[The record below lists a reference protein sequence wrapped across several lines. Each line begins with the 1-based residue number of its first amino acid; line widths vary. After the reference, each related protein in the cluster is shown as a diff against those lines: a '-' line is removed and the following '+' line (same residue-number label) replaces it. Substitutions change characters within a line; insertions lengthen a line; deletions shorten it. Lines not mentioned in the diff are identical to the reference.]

1 MKLVVFGP
9 DHRLGYLHQSQLV
22 DVSAAYAK
30 FLHERMGERYPYG
43 EADRQAPSDLMRFI
57 EAGPAA
63 LENAQKAA
71 DYLFGQA
78 QTKTGERGEK
88 LIYETSEVQLHAPV
102 PKGARVACAGAN
114 FADHALAMAVKMQG
128 NKPGPKLTLEDARQ
142 QQRKEGIRGFWK
154 VGKDPVGPDGEVIM
168 PSWSTRF
175 DYEGEIA
182 VIIGKKGKDIKA
194 ADARQY
200 IWGVTLLGDWSI
212 RRPHEP
218 NKGSRFATSK
228 NFDTGYS
235 VGPCIAIGEV
245 DPFDAQVEV
254 FVNNERRQN
263 YSTKTMVYDFA
274 EYIEFLA
281 VDFTFYPGDIV
292 SGGTAAGTAADS
304 SELLPGGEYPP
315 DRFLKVGDTV
325 EIRSPIIGS
334 LRAKIVPKPARSG

>member
-9 DHRLGYLHQSQLV
+9 DHRVGYLRDSQIV
-22 DVSAAYAK
+22 DVSLAFAK
-30 FLHERMGERYPYG
+30 FLRERQGERYPYG
-43 EADRQAPSDLMRFI
+43 EAERQAPADLMRFI
-57 EAGPAA
+57 EAGPMA
-63 LENAQKAA
+63 LENAQKAV
-71 DYLFGQA
+71 DYLVAQA
-78 QTKTGERGEK
+78 QTKTGEHGET
-88 LIYETSEVQLHAPV
+88 LIHATAEVAIQAPLA
-102 PKGARVACAGAN
+102 KGARVACAGAN

-128 NKPGPKLTLEDARQ
+128 NKPGPTLTIEQARE

-154 VGKDPVGPDGEVIM
+154 VGKDPVGPDGDIIY

-175 DYEGEIA
+175 DYEGEVAI
-182 VIIGKKGKDIKA
+182 VIGKQGKDIRA

-200 IWGVTLLGDWSI
+200 IWGVTLLADWSI

-228 NFDTGYS
+228 NFDTGFS
-235 VGPCIAIGEV
+235 IGPCIAIGEV
-245 DPFDAQVEV
+245 DPFDAKVEA

-263 YSTKTMVYDFA
+263 YTTKGMVYDFA
-274 EYIEFLA
+274 EYLEYLST
-281 VDFTFYPGDIV
+281 DFTFYPGDVI

-315 DRFLKVGDTV
+315 DHFVKPGDTV

-334 LRAKIVPKPARSG
+334 LRAKIVPKPAR

>member
-9 DHRLGYLHQSQLV
+9 DHRVGYLRDSQIV
-22 DVSAAYAK
+22 DVSLAFAK
-30 FLHERMGERYPYG
+30 FLRERQGERYPYG
-43 EADRQAPSDLMRFI
+43 EAERQAPADLMRFI
-57 EAGPAA
+57 EAGPMA
-63 LENAQKAA
+63 LENAQKAV
-71 DYLFGQA
+71 DYLVAQA
-78 QTKTGERGEK
+78 QTKTGEHGET
-88 LIYETSEVQLHAPV
+88 LIHATAEVAIQAPLA
-102 PKGARVACAGAN
+102 KGARVACAGAN

-128 NKPGPKLTLEDARQ
+128 NKPGPTLTIEQARE

-154 VGKDPVGPDGEVIM
+154 VGKDPVGPDGDIIY

-182 VIIGKKGKDIKA
+182 IIIGKQGKDIRA

-200 IWGVTLLGDWSI
+200 IWGVTLLADWSI

-228 NFDTGYS
+228 NFDTGFS
-235 VGPCIAIGEV
+235 IGPCIAIGEV
-245 DPFDAQVEV
+245 DPFDAKVEV

-263 YSTKTMVYDFA
+263 YTTKGMVYDFA
-274 EYIEFLA
+274 EYLEYLST
-281 VDFTFYPGDIV
+281 DFTFYPGDVI

-315 DRFLKVGDTV
+315 DRFLKPGDTV
-325 EIRSPIIGS
+325 EIRSPIIGF
-334 LRAKIVPKPARSG
+334 LRAKIVPKPAR

>member
-1 MKLVVFGP
+1 MKLVVYGP
-9 DHRLGYLHQSQLV
+9 DQRLGYLRDNQV
-22 DVSAAYAK
+22 IDVSATYAK
-30 FLHERMGERYPYG
+30 YLRERNNERYPHG
-43 EADRQAPSDLMRFI
+43 EAERQAPPDLMRFI

-63 LENAQKAA
+63 LENAQKAV
-71 DYLFGQA
+71 DYLFNQA
-78 QTKTGERGEK
+78 QTKHGDGGEK
-88 LIYETSEVQLHAPV
+88 LVHALSDVQLHAPV

-114 FADHALAMAVKMQG
+114 FADHALAMAIKMQG
-128 NKPGPKLTLEDARQ
+128 GKPGPALTLEDARMK
-142 QQRKEGIRGFWK
+142 QRKEGIRGFWK
-154 VGKDPVGPDGEVIM
+154 VGKDPVGPDGEVIL
-168 PSWSTRF
+168 PAWSTRF

-182 VIIGKKGKDIKA
+182 VILGKKGKDIKA
-194 ADARQY
+194 ADARSY

-235 VGPCIAIGEV
+235 VGPCIAVGEV

-281 VDFTFYPGDIV
+281 ADFTFYPGDIV

-304 SELLPGGEYPP
+304 SEMLPGGEYPN
-315 DRFLKVGDTV
+315 DRFLKAGDMV
-325 EIRSPIIGS
+325 EIRSPVIGS
-334 LRAKIVPKPARSG
+334 LRAKIVPKPVAN

>member
-9 DHRLGYLHQSQLV
+9 DHRVGYLRDSQIV
-22 DVSAAYAK
+22 DVSLAFAK
-30 FLHERMGERYPYG
+30 FLRERQGERYPYA
-43 EADRQAPSDLMRFI
+43 EAERQAPADLMRFI
-57 EAGPAA
+57 EAGPMA
-63 LENAQKAA
+63 LENAQKAV
-71 DYLFGQA
+71 DYLVAQA
-78 QTKTGERGEK
+78 QTKTGEHGET
-88 LIYETSEVQLHAPV
+88 LIHATAEVAIQAPLA
-102 PKGARVACAGAN
+102 KGARVACAGAN

-128 NKPGPKLTLEDARQ
+128 NKPGPTLTIEQARE

-154 VGKDPVGPDGEVIM
+154 VGKDPVGPDGDIIY

-175 DYEGEIA
+175 DYEGEVAI
-182 VIIGKKGKDIKA
+182 VIGKQGKDIRA

-200 IWGVTLLGDWSI
+200 IWGVTLLADWSI

-228 NFDTGYS
+228 NFDTGFS
-235 VGPCIAIGEV
+235 IGPCIAIGEV
-245 DPFDAQVEV
+245 DPFDAKVEV

-263 YSTKTMVYDFA
+263 YTTKGMVYDFA
-274 EYIEFLA
+274 EYLEYLST
-281 VDFTFYPGDIV
+281 DFTFYPGDVI

-315 DRFLKVGDTV
+315 DHFVKPGDTV

-334 LRAKIVPKPARSG
+334 LRAKIVPKPAR

>member
-9 DHRLGYLHQSQLV
+9 DHRLGYLHQSQIV
-22 DVSAAYAK
+22 DVSLAYAK
-30 FLHERMGERYPYG
+30 FLRERLGERYPYG
-43 EADRQAPSDLMRFI
+43 EAERQAPADLARFI

-63 LENAQKAA
+63 LENAQKAV

-78 QTKTGERGEK
+78 QTKSGEHGET
-88 LIYETSEVQLHAPV
+88 LIHEQTEVAIHAPL
-102 PKGARVACAGAN
+102 PNGARVACAGAN

-128 NKPGPKLTLEDARQ
+128 NKPGPTLTLEKARE

-154 VGKDPVGPDGEVIM
+154 VGKDPVGPDGDVIY

-182 VIIGKKGKDIKA
+182 IIIGKKGKDIRA

-228 NFDTGYS
+228 NFDTGFS
-235 VGPCIAIGEV
+235 LGPCIAIGEV
-245 DPFDAQVEV
+245 DPFDAQVET

-263 YSTKTMVYDFA
+263 YTTKTMVYDFA

-281 VDFTFYPGDIV
+281 TDFTFYPGDIV

-315 DRFLKVGDTV
+315 DRFLKPGDTV
-325 EIRSPIIGS
+325 EIRSPVIGS
-334 LRAKIVPKPARSG
+334 LRARIVPKPAR

>member
-9 DHRLGYLHQSQLV
+9 EQRLGYLRESQIV
-22 DVSAAYAK
+22 DVSLAFAK
-30 FLHERMGERYPYG
+30 YLRERQNERYPYG
-43 EADRQAPSDLMRFI
+43 VAEQQAPTDLMRFI
-57 EAGPAA
+57 EAGPLA
-63 LENAQKAA
+63 LENAQKAV

-78 QTKTGERGEK
+78 QSKTGPNGEK
-88 LIYETSEVQLHAPV
+88 LIYELSEVALHAPV

-114 FADHALAMAVKMQG
+114 FADHALAMAIKMQG
-128 NKPGPKLTLEDARQ
+128 NKPGPTLTLEDAREK
-142 QQRKEGIRGFWK
+142 QRKEGIRGFWK
-154 VGKDPVGPDGEVIM
+154 VGKDPVGPDGDVIL

-182 VIIGKKGKDIKA
+182 VILGKKGKDIKA
-194 ADARQY
+194 ANAREY

-235 VGPCIAIGEV
+235 LGPCIVVGEM

-274 EYIEFLA
+274 EYIEFLSL
-281 VDFTFYPGDIV
+281 DFTFYPGDIV

-304 SELLPGGEYPP
+304 SEMLPGGGYPP
-315 DRFLKVGDTV
+315 DKFLKAGDHV

-334 LRAKIVPKPARSG
+334 LRAKIVPKPAAG

>member
-9 DHRLGYLHQSQLV
+9 DHRVGYLRDSQIV
-22 DVSAAYAK
+22 DVSLAFAK
-30 FLHERMGERYPYG
+30 FLRERQGERYPYG
-43 EADRQAPSDLMRFI
+43 EAERQAPADLMRFI
-57 EAGPAA
+57 EAGPMA
-63 LENAQKAA
+63 LENAQKAV
-71 DYLFGQA
+71 DYLVAQA
-78 QTKTGERGEK
+78 QTKTGEHGET
-88 LIYETSEVQLHAPV
+88 LIHATAEVAIQAPLA
-102 PKGARVACAGAN
+102 KGARVACAGAN

-128 NKPGPKLTLEDARQ
+128 NKPGPTLTIEQARE

-154 VGKDPVGPDGEVIM
+154 VGKDPVGPDGDIIY

-182 VIIGKKGKDIKA
+182 IIIGKQGKDIRA

-200 IWGVTLLGDWSI
+200 IWGVTLLADWSI

-228 NFDTGYS
+228 NFDTGFS
-235 VGPCIAIGEV
+235 IGPCIAIGEV
-245 DPFDAQVEV
+245 DPFDAKVEV

-263 YSTKTMVYDFA
+263 YTTKGMVYDFA
-274 EYIEFLA
+274 EYLEYLST
-281 VDFTFYPGDIV
+281 DFTFYPGDVI

-315 DRFLKVGDTV
+315 DRFLKPGDTV

-334 LRAKIVPKPARSG
+334 LRAKIVPKPAR

>member
-9 DHRLGYLHQSQLV
+9 DQRLGYLHESQIV
-22 DVSAAYAK
+22 DVSLAFAK
-30 FLHERMGERYPYG
+30 FLRERQNERYPYSAA
-43 EADRQAPSDLMRFI
+43 EQQAPADLMRFI
-57 EAGPAA
+57 EAGPLA
-63 LENAQKAA
+63 LENAQKAI

-78 QTKTGERGEK
+78 QAKTGERGEK
-88 LIYETSEVQLHAPV
+88 LIHALGEVAIHAPV

-114 FADHALAMAVKMQG
+114 FADHALAMAIKMQG
-128 NKPGPKLTLEDARQ
+128 SKPGPALTLEAAREK
-142 QQRKEGIRGFWK
+142 QRKEGIRGFWK
-154 VGKDPVGPDGEVIM
+154 VGKDPVGPDGEVIY
-168 PSWSTRF
+168 PSWSTHF

-182 VIIGKKGKDIKA
+182 VILGKKGKDIKA

-200 IWGVTLLGDWSI
+200 IWGVTLLADWSI

-235 VGPCIAIGEV
+235 LGPCIVVGEV
-245 DPFDAQVEV
+245 DPFDAKVEV

-274 EYIEFLA
+274 EYIEFLSL
-281 VDFTFYPGDIV
+281 DFTFYPGDIV

-304 SELLPGGEYPP
+304 SEMLPGGEYPP
-315 DRFLKVGDTV
+315 DKFLKPGDIV

-334 LRAKIVPKPARSG
+334 LRAKIVPKPTAG

>member
-9 DHRLGYLHQSQLV
+9 DHRVGYLRDSQIV
-22 DVSAAYAK
+22 DVSLAFAK
-30 FLHERMGERYPYG
+30 FLRERQGERYPYG
-43 EADRQAPSDLMRFI
+43 EAERQAPADLMRFI
-57 EAGPAA
+57 EAGPMA
-63 LENAQKAA
+63 LENAQKAV
-71 DYLFGQA
+71 DYLVAQA
-78 QTKTGERGEK
+78 QTKTGEHGET
-88 LIYETSEVQLHAPV
+88 LIHATAEVAIQAPLA
-102 PKGARVACAGAN
+102 KGARVACAGAN

-128 NKPGPKLTLEDARQ
+128 NKPGPTLTIEQARE

-154 VGKDPVGPDGEVIM
+154 VGKDPVGPDGDIIY

-175 DYEGEIA
+175 DYEGEVAI
-182 VIIGKKGKDIKA
+182 VIGKQGKDIRA

-200 IWGVTLLGDWSI
+200 IWGVTLLADWSI

-228 NFDTGYS
+228 NFDTGFS
-235 VGPCIAIGEV
+235 IGPCIAIGEV
-245 DPFDAQVEV
+245 DPFDAKVEV

-263 YSTKTMVYDFA
+263 YTTKGMVYDFA
-274 EYIEFLA
+274 EYLEYLST
-281 VDFTFYPGDIV
+281 DFTFYPGDVI

-315 DRFLKVGDTV
+315 DHFVKPGDTV

-334 LRAKIVPKPARSG
+334 LRAKIVPKPAR

>member
-9 DHRLGYLHQSQLV
+9 DHRVGYLHQSQII
-22 DVSAAYAK
+22 DVSLAQAK
-30 FLHERMGERYPYG
+30 FLRERAGERYPYG
-43 EADRQAPSDLMRFI
+43 EAERQVPPDLMRYI
-57 EAGPAA
+57 EAGTMA
-63 LENAQKAA
+63 LESTQKAV
-71 DYLFGQA
+71 DYLVSQA
-78 QTKTGERGEK
+78 QTKTGDRGEA
-88 LIYETSEVQLHAPV
+88 LIHEAKDVAIHAPL

-128 NKPGPKLTLEDARQ
+128 NKPGPALTLEKARE

-154 VGKDPVGPDGEVIM
+154 VGKDPVGPEGEVIY

-182 VIIGKKGKDIKA
+182 VILGKRGKDIRA
-194 ADARQY
+194 ADARPY
-200 IWGVTLLGDWSI
+200 IWGVTLLADWSI
-212 RRPHEP
+212 RRPQEP

-235 VGPCIAIGEV
+235 LGPCIAIGEV
-245 DPFDAQVEV
+245 DPFDAQVET

-274 EYIEFLA
+274 EYVEFLS

-315 DRFLKVGDTV
+315 DRFLKPGDTV
-325 EIRSPIIGS
+325 EIRSPVIGS
-334 LRAKIVPKPARSG
+334 LRARIVPKPLR